1 MTFHGVHGKPPQT
14 WRHKTT
20 EIYQLTILKARSLK
34 SRCQQGHAPSKGSRK
49 ESALASSSRF
59 PITLVIHSWLVA
71 TSPQS
76 LPPLSHGLR
85 PVCLL
90 FFLFLDFFLMWIIF
104 KVYMEFVKHCFCFI
118 FCYLGRQPC
127 GIFASQPGMEP
138 ITPASEGAVLT
149 TEPPGTFSSLLIRMS
164 VIGFK
169 VHSNLV

>member
-20 EIYQLTILKARSLK
+20 EIYQLTILKGRSLK

-49 ESALASSSRF
+49 ESALVSSSKF
-59 PITLVIHSWLVA
+59 PITFVIHSWLVA

-76 LPPLSHGLR
+76 LPPLSHGLL

-104 KVYMEFVKHCFCFI
+104 KVYMEFVKILFLFYILLFGPPAMWDLSFPTRDGTHNSCIRRCS
-118 FCYLGRQPC
+118 LNHRT
-127 GIFASQPGMEP
+127 ASDVP
-138 ITPASEGAVLT
+138 
-149 TEPPGTFSSLLIRMS
+149 FSPYKDVSHWI
-164 VIGFK
+164 
-169 VHSNLV
+169 